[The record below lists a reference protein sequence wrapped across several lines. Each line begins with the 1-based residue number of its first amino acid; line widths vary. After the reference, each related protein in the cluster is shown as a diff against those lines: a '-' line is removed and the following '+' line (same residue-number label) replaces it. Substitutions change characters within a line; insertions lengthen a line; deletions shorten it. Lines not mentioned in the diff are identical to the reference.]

1 MVASYYAN
9 AAKER
14 GLDIITWTLERA
26 GPGLDG
32 FYYDSTA
39 GVVEL
44 AQGDRFTLLNVLDE
58 EVGILGIFSDWPA
71 TATFYA
77 NCMGVSLRGGK
88 EEDMD
93 GEDDGEDE
101 DGDDEDDKEVSV
113 TERESAAGSS
123 GSVATC
129 DTSNFVTLALISVPV
144 VNLMTMMQ

>member
-1 MVASYYAN
+1 M
-9 AAKER
+9 
-14 GLDIITWTLERA
+14 DIITWTLERA

-88 EEDMD
+88 DKDQGEN
-93 GEDDGEDE
+93 EDDG
-101 DGDDEDDKEVSV
+101 GDDKDKDDKNVSV
-113 TERESAAGSS
+113 SQSDSAASSS
-123 GSVATC
+123 GGLATC